1 MNPVDFS
8 IVLPCLN
15 EENTI
20 GRCIDKI
27 QAFFKTTPYS
37 FEIVVAD
44 NGSTDRSQEIA
55 RTKQARIV
63 LEPIKGYG
71 NALKKGIENC
81 YGKYIIMGDA
91 DDSYNFLELHDFIK
105 RLEDGYDMVIGNR
118 FAGGIHHQA
127 MPWLHR
133 YIGNPILSSIA
144 RILFKNNIKDYHCG
158 LRAFKT
164 DCYHELNPQCQGM
177 EFASEL
183 IVLAIIHHR
192 LISEVPV
199 TLYPDG
205 RNRKSH
211 LVTWRDGYRHL
222 RLLLQLY
229 IHPR

>member
-105 RLEDGYDMVIGNR
+105 RLEEGYDMVIGNR

-158 LRAFKT
+158 LRAFRVNCIGNYPSSADKRST
-164 DCYHELNPQCQGM
+164 GNIVSRWKE
-177 EFASEL
+177 SEIPFSNL
-183 IVLAIIHHR
+183 ARWIQTFTSIVTIIYSSSIINHA
-192 LISEVPV
+192 
-199 TLYPDG
+199 
-205 RNRKSH
+205 
-211 LVTWRDGYRHL
+211 
-222 RLLLQLY
+222 
-229 IHPR
+229 